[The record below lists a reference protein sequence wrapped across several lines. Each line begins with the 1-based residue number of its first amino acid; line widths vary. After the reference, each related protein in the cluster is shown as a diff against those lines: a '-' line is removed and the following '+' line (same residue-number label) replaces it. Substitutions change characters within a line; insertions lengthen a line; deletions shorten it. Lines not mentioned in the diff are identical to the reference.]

1 MIERPRGTRDLEP
14 DEMEYRNCVENQ
26 LRVTCGSYGYREIKT
41 PMFERTELF
50 KEKSGPSIVEEIYAF
65 KDKGGREIALR
76 PEFTAS
82 VIRMYFQ
89 EMREMPKPLKIY
101 YFGSA
106 FRYERPQAGRYR
118 EFWQFG
124 TELIGVDTPYAD
136 AENIALAYN
145 CISTLG
151 LRDIK
156 LKISNLKIVSD
167 FLDQNDVDKKEKLE
181 VYHLVDKGE
190 FDKIRDTLDYGE
202 QLCKLIQSDL
212 SEAKKYL
219 SDSSSI
225 SYLQK
230 VTDLLSL
237 YDIGEKDYSID
248 LATVRGLDYY
258 KGVVFEIEAERLG
271 AEKQICGGGDYQLGD
286 IFGNDITSKGFA
298 IGFDRTILAMKKE
311 DIEIEKKENRYYIIP
326 IGEENIPY
334 SYGVLKS
341 LREKNITAD
350 IDFKGRGIGKAMG
363 YADKSGFSHVI
374 LIGEEEVKSEE
385 VSVKDLSTGKQ
396 EKERKEQFLNLIG

>member
-1 MIERPRGTRDLEP
+1 MIERPRGTRDLGP
-14 DEMEYRNCVENQ
+14 DEMTYRNYVEDQ
-26 LRVTCGSYGYREIKT
+26 LRATCESYGYRAIQT
-41 PMFERTELF
+41 PMFEHTKLF
-50 KEKSGPSIVEEIYAF
+50 KEKSGPSIIEEIYAF

-89 EMREMPKPLKIY
+89 EMREVPKPVKIY

-124 TELIGVDTPYAD
+124 TELIGADTPYAD

-145 CISTLG
+145 CISILG
-151 LRDIK
+151 LTDIK
-156 LKISNLKIVSD
+156 LKISNLNILSD
-167 FLDQNDVDKKEKLE
+167 FLEENGVGKKEKLE

-190 FDKIRDTLDYGE
+190 FDEIRDTFDYGDM
-202 QLCKLIQSDL
+202 LCKLIQSDL

-219 SDSSSI
+219 KESSSI
-225 SYLQK
+225 SYLEK

-237 YDIGEKDYSID
+237 YEIGEKDYSID
-248 LATVRGLDYY
+248 LSTVRGLDYY

-286 IFGNDITSKGFA
+286 IFGGEITSKGFA
-298 IGFDRTILAMKKE
+298 IGFDRTILAMKE
-311 DIEIEKKENRYYIIP
+311 ENIELEKKENRYYIIP
-326 IGEENIPY
+326 IEEENKTY
-334 SYGVLKS
+334 AYEVLKS
-341 LREKNITAD
+341 LRDKNIIAD
-350 IDFKGRGIGKAMG
+350 IDLKGRSIGNAIG

-374 LIGEEEVKSEE
+374 LLGEEEVKSEE

-396 EKERKEQFLNLIG
+396 ESVEKKEFLENK